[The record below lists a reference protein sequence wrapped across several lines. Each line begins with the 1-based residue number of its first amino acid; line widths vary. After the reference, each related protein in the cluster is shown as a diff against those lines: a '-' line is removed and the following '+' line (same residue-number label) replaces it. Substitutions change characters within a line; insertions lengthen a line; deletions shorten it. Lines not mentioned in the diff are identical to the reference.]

1 MARFAIQ
8 RILQGL
14 LTLFLMITAIFFF
27 VQIIMPGDFVS
38 NFVLSLTPEQA
49 AEWRIQ
55 LGLDQPLWQQ
65 YFKWLRNLL
74 TLDMGRSFY
83 GFKVSDGIKSAAPRT
98 ILVFVTGL
106 ALAFLIGQWLGRV
119 TAWRGPGFIS
129 DTVTL
134 TAIVFY
140 AFFPPALAF
149 FLKMFFQKV
158 LVIYPPSTD
167 PFWQRVEQAFT
178 IPQEAVI
185 GRMSVLLGVV
195 IVGLVVI
202 NLIASQLLH
211 RRIPSLL
218 NLLLA
223 VGGWVTSW
231 FATGIGVM
239 ALWTLHSALVPIL
252 AFVCLSTGEILVL
265 TRTSMNDTLH
275 EEYIQTARA
284 KGLSE
289 QAIRD
294 RHAAR
299 NALLPILSKLVISL
313 PYLLGGLAIIET
325 AVDWPGMGA
334 SLFQSTQQ
342 QDMPMILGY
351 MLLIG
356 VLALLS
362 RLCLEFLYG
371 FLDPRIRFAS
381 SARG

>member
-1 MARFAIQ
+1 MVRFAIR

-38 NFVLSLTPEQA
+38 NFVLGLSPQQA
-49 AEWRIQ
+49 AEWRMQ

-65 YFKWLRNLL
+65 YVKWVRNLL
-74 TLDMGRSFY
+74 TLDLGRSFY
-83 GFKVSDGIKSAAPRT
+83 GYRVADGIQASAPRT

-106 ALAFLIGQWLGRV
+106 TLAFLIGQWLGRV
-119 TAWRGPGFIS
+119 TAWRGPGFLS
-129 DTVTL
+129 DSVTL

-158 LVIYPPSTD
+158 VVIYPPSTD
-167 PFWQRVEQAFT
+167 PFWLRVEQAFT
-178 IPQEAVI
+178 MPQSDVI
-185 GRMSVLLGVV
+185 SRMTMLLGYM
-195 IVGLVVI
+195 IVGLIVV
-202 NLIASQLLH
+202 NLVAGWLH
-211 RRIPSLL
+211 RRIPPLA

-223 VGGWVTSW
+223 VVGWVVSW
-231 FATGIGVM
+231 WITGIGQM

-252 AFVCLSTGEILVL
+252 AFICLSTGEMLVL
-265 TRTSMNDTLH
+265 TRTSMNDTIH
-275 EEYIQTARA
+275 EQYIHTARA

-289 QAIRD
+289 KVVRD

-299 NALLPILSKLVISL
+299 NAMLPILSKLVISL

-325 AVDWPGMGA
+325 AVEWPGMGA
-334 SLFQSTQQ
+334 SLFNATQQ

-356 VLALLS
+356 VLALVS
-362 RLCLEFLYG
+362 RLILEFLYA
-371 FLDPRIRFAS
+371 FLDPRIRFANGS
-381 SARG
+381 R